1 MAGDV
6 EDFLRR
12 AAQRRVANAAAKA
25 EEKARQEKQSRPIS
39 VEYTNRNRERA
50 ATVVEPDDEV
60 VVATLAPQNQGSALN
75 RSLAS
80 TQVSAAIELA
90 DDRMNA
96 HIHEKFD
103 QEVGNFDSS
112 RGFAGGEPNTMS
124 NDPKDPPLTAALRK
138 MLSSGSGLRN
148 AILAREILDRPTHRW

>member
-1 MAGDV
+1 MAGDL
-6 EDFLRR
+6 EDFLQR
-12 AAQRRVANAAAKA
+12 AAQRRVANAAAKS
-25 EEKARQEKQSRPIS
+25 EEKARQEKQSRPIRS
-39 VEYTNRNRERA
+39 EYSNRNRERT
-50 ATVVEPDDEV
+50 ATVVEPDEDIV
-60 VVATLAPQNQGSALN
+60 DATLAQQNQGSALN

-80 TQVSAAIELA
+80 SQVSAAIELV

-103 QEVGNFDSS
+103 QEVGNFNSS

-138 MLSSGSGLRN
+138 MLASGTGVRN
-148 AILAREILDRPTHRW
+148 AILAKEILDRPTHRW